1 MSKIH
6 LEIFDKQ
13 RTETFKKLKVFG
25 ETCYLAGGTALALQI
40 GHRHSFD
47 FDLFI
52 PNQINNSLLKKVRE
66 IFGKVRFSINTVDQ
80 ITFVT
85 KENISVTFLAY
96 WFPLLKEKITTTS
109 VPMASLFDIIADKA
123 QTIGRR
129 AVWRDYADIF
139 YILNKNIASIQEII
153 TLAHKKFGGEFVP
166 EQFLE
171 QLVYYDDVEIVDIDW
186 IEQKYS
192 PNEIKT
198 FFKKK
203 VQDYVETIKK

>member
-1 MSKIH
+1 
-6 LEIFDKQ
+6 
-13 RTETFKKLKVFG
+13 LKVFG